1 MAPRTSDMD
10 INLSQNTE
18 YEWVC
23 MDRDCDYRFL
33 PALGFGNSSGTDSMA
48 RLVSAALWGS
58 PRRDMC

>member
-1 MAPRTSDMD
+1 MD

-23 MDRDCDYRFL
+23 IDRDCHYRFL
-33 PALGFGNSSGTDSMA
+33 PALGFGNSSGTDSIA

-58 PRRDMC
+58 PRRDKC